1 MKEKSERVQKC
12 IEETQEIRE
21 AIDKVSCVRDKVLL
35 VAMGFSN
42 LSSSESETDIESEL
56 EGSKHSLPSSSSS
69 YTLSPPTAFS
79 KSDAP
84 SDTTLPEFRQD
95 HLPQT
100 PSSLY
105 PSSQHLRV
113 LPSLD
118 ALHSALKSGHYN
130 WFEVVSILMEAI
142 SSTLT
147 VMMRV
152 ALGWIHWLLIANMRL
167 LLLLGKTS

>member
-21 AIDKVSCVRDKVLL
+21 AINKVSCVRDKALL

-42 LSSSESETDIESEL
+42 LSSSESEKDIESEL
-56 EGSKHSLPSSSSS
+56 EGSKHSSSSS

-84 SDTTLPEFRQD
+84 SDMTLPEFRQD
-95 HLPQT
+95 HLSQT

-105 PSSQHLRV
+105 PSSQHPRV

-118 ALHSALKSGHYN
+118 ALNSALKSGHYN
-130 WFEVVSILMEAI
+130 WFEVVDYAETFVPSCHLQT
-142 SSTLT
+142 TLEELYSY
-147 VMMRV
+147 V
-152 ALGWIHWLLIANMRL
+152 WIYLHRR
-167 LLLLGKTS
+167 KTS